1 MKRLFDI
8 LFSFIVLVAFF
19 PLGIAIIIVLSF
31 TGESKIFYIQQRIG
45 KNLEPFGLLKFASML
60 KDSPNI
66 GAGNITLKNDPR
78 VLPFGKFLRKTK
90 LNEFPQFVNV
100 FLGDMSV
107 VGPRPLVKNQFNM
120 IPDELKEK
128 IQNLKPGITGVGSI
142 VFRNEEQYL
151 NANKDSVN
159 EFYKTEIVPYK
170 AKLEC
175 WYYDNRSIM
184 IDILLIVLT
193 ALLVIFPD
201 FQLHNVI
208 FSDLPRHRTF
218 NS

>member
-1 MKRLFDI
+1 MKSETEIYFNSRK
-8 LFSFIVLVAFF
+8 S
-19 PLGIAIIIVLSF
+19 
-31 TGESKIFYIQQRIG
+31 
-45 KNLEPFGLLKFASML
+45 
-60 KDSPNI
+60 
-66 GAGNITLKNDPR
+66 
-78 VLPFGKFLRKTK
+78 RKT
-90 LNEFPQFVNV
+90 
-100 FLGDMSV
+100 
-107 VGPRPLVKNQFNM
+107 PRSKSRKTSRRKTRRKSRRKSRKTSRRKSRRKSRRYKMN
-120 IPDELKEK
+120 ELKPPEFKK
-128 IQNLKPGITGVGSI
+128 IIQRGYGDKI
-142 VFRNEEQYL
+142 E
-151 NANKDSVN
+151 
-159 EFYKTEIVPYK
+159 TEIVPYK